1 MANDKP
7 KNNDS
12 VGRTFIVVFVL
23 CLVCSIVVAGSA
35 VGLKSQQ
42 QEQKLLDKQR
52 NILDVAGLF
61 KPQMSADEVKETF
74 KSRIKTELLN
84 LETAT
89 LESSQGKFNLNDAL
103 RSDDT
108 SIALPP
114 EKDLAK
120 IRRRANMAEV
130 YLVKNEQGKTREIVL
145 PIYGSGL
152 WSVMYAFISVDVDG
166 KTARGITYYS
176 HGETPGLGG
185 EVDNPQWRKKWIGK
199 KLYNDEGNPAIKIVR
214 GGAAADDSYGV
225 DGLSGA
231 TLTSAGVQNMFNFW
245 LGDNGFGPFLKKVRE
260 GALKDG

>member
-12 VGRTFIVVFVL
+12 IGRTFLVVFVL

-35 VGLKSQQ
+35 VGLKAQQ

-52 NILDVAGLF
+52 NILDVAGLL
-61 KPQMSADEVKETF
+61 KPDMTTAAIKEVYD
-74 KSRIKTELLN
+74 SRIQPELLN
-84 LETAT
+84 LKTAT
-89 LESSQGKFNLNDAL
+89 LEKSDGKFDLNNAL
-103 RSDDT
+103 RSDET
-108 SIALPP
+108 SIALSS
-114 EKDLAK
+114 KQDLAK
-120 IRRRANMAEV
+120 IRRRADMAEI
-130 YLVKNEQGKTREIVL
+130 YLVKDEQGKTTELVL

-152 WSVMYAFISVDVDG
+152 WSMMYAFISIDVDG
-166 KTARGITYYS
+166 VTSRGITYYS

-185 EVDNPQWRKKWIGK
+185 EVDNPQWRKQWVGK
-199 KLYNDEGNPAIKIVR
+199 KLYNPEGAPAIKIVR
-214 GGAAADDSYGV
+214 GGAGNNPYGV

-231 TLTSAGVQNMFNFW
+231 TLTSNGVQHMFDFW

>member
-12 VGRTFIVVFVL
+12 IGRTFIVVFVL

-35 VGLKSQQ
+35 VGLKAQQ

-52 NILDVAGLF
+52 NILDVAGLL
-61 KPQMSADEVKETF
+61 KPGMTGTEIKATYD
-74 KSRIKTELLN
+74 SRIQPELLD
-84 LETAT
+84 LKTAT
-89 LESSQGKFNLNDAL
+89 LEKGDGNFDLSNAL
-103 RSDDT
+103 RSDET
-108 SIALPP
+108 SIALSS
-114 EKDLAK
+114 EQDLAK
-120 IRRRANMAEV
+120 IRRRANMAEI
-130 YLVKNEQGKTREIVL
+130 YLVKSENGKTTELVL

-152 WSVMYAFISVDVDG
+152 WSMMYAFISIDVDG
-166 KTARGITYYS
+166 VTSHGITYYS

-185 EVDNPQWRKKWIGK
+185 EVDNPQWRKQWVGK
-199 KLYNDEGNPAIKIVR
+199 KLYNPQGAPALKIVR
-214 GGAAADDSYGV
+214 GGAGDNPYGV

-231 TLTSAGVQNMFNFW
+231 TLTSNGVQHMFDFW